1 MEYARFDMRQGK
13 KRSRTLMIQGTSSGA
28 GKSLLVTAL
37 CRIFN
42 NKGLRVAPFKAQNMA
57 LNSFITRDG
66 GEIGRAQALQ
76 AEAARIEPT
85 VDMNPVLLKAMGEK
99 GSQVIVHGKV
109 YGNFSARDYYKLKKA
124 LWPKITESLD
134 RLMSEYDLVII
145 EGAGSPAEINLR
157 DKEIVNMTVARY
169 AKAPVLLVGDIDR
182 GGVFASLYG
191 TLKLLG
197 RDSRFI
203 KGFVINKF
211 RGDIEILRP
220 GLELIKEKTGR
231 PVIGVLP
238 YMETGL
244 PEEDGLSLRP
254 IEQQSSR
261 AAETEQQSSRAADQ
275 QDIEEEII
283 PLKNYCSTGLLV
295 CCSPIKIVILR
306 LNYISNFTD
315 FDPFLYEPDV
325 ELLYSN
331 SPADIENADIVIV
344 PGTKNTVKD
353 LLYLKEKGLDKSL
366 WRAYSKGVEII
377 GICGG
382 YQILGRK
389 LFDPYCVES
398 ECKEIDGIGLLN
410 IETTF
415 QKEKVTAQVTA
426 EPLHTFPTSQVL
438 KGYEIHMGVSSGDI
452 GLFKIRRYIDKDISA
467 NTPVPGGEVT
477 VPGGEVTVE
486 ALDGSINGNCWGTY
500 IHGIFENDLFR
511 RNLVDRVRVR
521 KGLEPLLG
529 RGGLNSG
536 ENNSSTVTFATKWL
550 INYREIKER
559 AIDYLAEVFEKHLDM
574 SYIWRL
580 IS

>member
-1 MEYARFDMRQGK
+1 
-13 KRSRTLMIQGTSSGA
+13 MIQGTASGA
-28 GKSLLVTAL
+28 GKTLLVTAL

-57 LNSFITRDG
+57 LNSFITKDG

-85 VDMNPVLLKAMGEK
+85 VDMNPVLLKAMGER

-134 RLMSEYDLVII
+134 RLKSEYDLVII
-145 EGAGSPAEINLR
+145 EGAGSPAEINLM
-157 DKEIVNMTVARY
+157 DKEIVNMAVARY

-197 RDSRFI
+197 RDGRFI
-203 KGFVINKF
+203 KGFIINKF
-211 RGDIEILRP
+211 RGDKEILRP

-238 YMETGL
+238 YMEIGL
-244 PEEDGLSLRP
+244 PEEDGLSLSTDRLQATG
-254 IEQQSSR
+254 IR
-261 AAETEQQSSRAADQ
+261 H
-275 QDIEEEII
+275 QDIKKKSIA
-283 PLKNYCSTGLLV
+283 YCLSTDSQPV
-295 CCSPIKIVILR
+295 KIVVLR
-306 LNYISNFTD
+306 LKYISNFTD
-315 FDPFLYEPDV
+315 FDPFIYEPDV

-366 WRAYSKGVEII
+366 LRAYSKGVEII
-377 GICGG
+377 GLCGG

-398 ECKEIDGIGLLN
+398 EHKEIDGIGLLN

-426 EPLHTFPTSQVL
+426 SPIHTFTTSQVL

-452 GLFKIRRYIDKDISA
+452 GLFRIERQGRFCENVI
-467 NTPVPGGEVT
+467 
-477 VPGGEVTVE
+477 
-486 ALDGSINGNCWGTY
+486 DGSINGNCWGTY
-500 IHGIFENDLFR
+500 IHGIFENDEFR
-511 RNLVDRVRVR
+511 RFIIDSARLK
-521 KGLEPLLG
+521 KGLG
-529 RGGLNSG
+529 
-536 ENNSSTVTFATKWL
+536 TFKSAIK
-550 INYREIKER
+550 YHEIKDK
-559 AIDYLAEVFEKHLDM
+559 AIEVLSTTIEKHIDL
-574 SYIWRL
+574 SYIERM
-580 IS
+580 IQ

>member
-1 MEYARFDMRQGK
+1 
-13 KRSRTLMIQGTSSGA
+13 MIQGTSSGA

-37 CRIFN
+37 CRAFN
-42 NKGLRVAPFKAQNMA
+42 NKGLKVAPFKAQNMA

-124 LWPKITESLD
+124 LWPKVTESLD

-145 EGAGSPAEINLR
+145 EGAGSPAEINLM
-157 DKEIVNMTVARY
+157 DKEIVNMAVARY
-169 AKAPVLLVGDIDR
+169 AKAPVILIGDIDR

-197 RDSRFI
+197 KDSRFI
-203 KGFVINKF
+203 KAFVINKF
-211 RGDIEILRP
+211 RGDKEILLP

-238 YMETGL
+238 YLKIKL
-244 PEEDGLSLRP
+244 PEEDGLSLSKDF
-254 IEQQSSR
+254 I
-261 AAETEQQSSRAADQ
+261 Q
-275 QDIEEEII
+275 QD
-283 PLKNYCSTGLLV
+283 PNPKS
-295 CCSPIKIVILR
+295 IKIVVVR
-306 LNYISNFTD
+306 LKYISNFTD

-325 ELLYSN
+325 ELLYSTA
-331 SPADIENADIVIV
+331 PTDIENADIVIV

-366 WRAYSKGVEII
+366 WRAYSKGIEII

-382 YQILGRK
+382 YQMLGRK
-389 LFDPYCVES
+389 LFDPYCIES
-398 ECKEIDGIGLLN
+398 ECKEMDGIGLLN

-426 EPLHTFPTSQVL
+426 SPIHTFTTSQVL

-452 GLFKIRRYIDKDISA
+452 GLFRIKRQGRFCEDI
-467 NTPVPGGEVT
+467 
-477 VPGGEVTVE
+477 
-486 ALDGSINGNCWGTY
+486 LDGSINGNCWGTY
-500 IHGIFENDLFR
+500 IHGIFENDEFR
-511 RNLVDRVRVR
+511 RFIIDSARLKR
-521 KGLEPLLG
+521 GLKPLSKSI
-529 RGGLNSG
+529 RY
-536 ENNSSTVTFATKWL
+536 AD
-550 INYREIKER
+550 IKDE
-559 AIDYLAEVFEKHLDM
+559 AIDELAEIVGSHVDM
-574 SYIWRL
+574 EF
-580 IS
+580 ISAYLL

>member
-145 EGAGSPAEINLR
+145 EGAGSPAEINLM

-244 PEEDGLSLRP
+244 PEEDGLSL
-254 IEQQSSR
+254 SSGYR
-261 AAETEQQSSRAADQ
+261 LKAE
-275 QDIEEEII
+275 
-283 PLKNYCSTGLLV
+283 GLRL
-295 CCSPIKIVILR
+295 KIVILR

-426 EPLHTFPTSQVL
+426 EPIHTFPTSQVL

-452 GLFKIRRYIDKDISA
+452 GLFKIRRSMDKDNSA
-467 NTPVPGGEVT
+467 NMPVL
-477 VPGGEVTVE
+477 GGEVTVE
-486 ALDGSINGNCWGTY
+486 TLDGSINGNCWGTY

-529 RGGLNSG
+529 GGGLNSG

-559 AIDYLAEVFEKHLDM
+559 AIDYLAEVFEKYLDM

>member
-109 YGNFSARDYYKLKKA
+109 YGNFSARDYYKLKNA

-145 EGAGSPAEINLR
+145 EGAGSPAEINLM

-261 AAETEQQSSRAADQ
+261 AAVNYGKNLY
-275 QDIEEEII
+275 
-283 PLKNYCSTGLLV
+283 LKNYCSTGLLV

-426 EPLHTFPTSQVL
+426 EPIHTFSTSQVL

-452 GLFKIRRYIDKDISA
+452 GLFRIERQGRFCENVI
-467 NTPVPGGEVT
+467 
-477 VPGGEVTVE
+477 
-486 ALDGSINGNCWGTY
+486 DGSINGNCWGTY
-500 IHGIFENDLFR
+500 IHGIFENDEFR
-511 RNLVDRVRVR
+511 RFIIDSTRFK
-521 KGLEPLLG
+521 KGLEAV
-529 RGGLNSG
+529 RSII
-536 ENNSSTVTFATKWL
+536 K
-550 INYREIKER
+550 YHEIRDR
-559 AIDYLAEVFEKHLDM
+559 AIELFSAAVQKHIDLSCIERM
-574 SYIWRL
+574 IQ
-580 IS
+580 

>member
-1 MEYARFDMRQGK
+1 MRQGK

-145 EGAGSPAEINLR
+145 EGAGSPAEINLM

-244 PEEDGLSLRP
+244 PEEDGLSL
-254 IEQQSSR
+254 SSGYR
-261 AAETEQQSSRAADQ
+261 LKAE
-275 QDIEEEII
+275 
-283 PLKNYCSTGLLV
+283 GLRL
-295 CCSPIKIVILR
+295 KIVILR

-426 EPLHTFPTSQVL
+426 EPIHTFPTSQVL

-452 GLFKIRRYIDKDISA
+452 GLFKIRRSMDKDNSA
-467 NTPVPGGEVT
+467 NMPVL
-477 VPGGEVTVE
+477 GGEVTVE
-486 ALDGSINGNCWGTY
+486 TLDGSINGNCWGTY

-529 RGGLNSG
+529 GGGLNSG
-536 ENNSSTVTFATKWL
+536 ENNSSWL

-559 AIDYLAEVFEKHLDM
+559 AIDYLAEVFEKYLDM